1 MHILIVGGAG
11 YIGSNMVA
19 VALGAGHEV
28 TVLDNLSTGHRAA
41 VPAGA
46 AFVEGSIADRVLV
59 RSLFGN
65 RRVDAVM
72 HFAAFSLV
80 GQSVKDPGAY
90 YDNNV
95 GGTVAL
101 LREMVEAGV
110 SRFVFSS
117 TAATFGEPETMPI
130 TEKTPQNPINPYGRS
145 KLMVEIALR
154 DFDAAYGLRSVAL
167 RYFNA
172 AGVANGCGEDH
183 NPETHLIPNI
193 LAVPLGKRDAIDIF
207 GTDYPTANGT
217 AIRDYIHVSDLCDA
231 HLRAL
236 DYTASRSGA
245 FNLGSGTGYS
255 VREIVAA
262 TQKVCGQSIP
272 VRETARRPGDPPVLV
287 ASAALAGRELGWR
300 PTRGIE
306 EIIASAWEW
315 RQAQPNGY
323 ED

>member
-1 MHILIVGGAG
+1 
-11 YIGSNMVA
+11 MVA